1 MADYKPFDPEKFS
14 AMFGLPGASHK
25 VRGYGEDSM
34 VEVSFDSD
42 FGEVHKSV
50 DGENRHV
57 VLKDR
62 AGTISVTLGQHSQSN
77 AVFSALVAAGVPF
90 PVTLIDKSSVGD
102 VFFAGSVKIKTMPT
116 FTKGKSNSENVWV
129 WQFTKGVMTLA
140 GAFE

>member
-1 MADYKPFDPEKFS
+1 MADYKPFDPEKFT
-14 AMFGLPGASHK
+14 AMFGTHK
-25 VRGYGEDSM
+25 VRGYGEDAM

-62 AGTISVTLGQHSQSN
+62 AGTITVTLGQHSASN
-77 AVFSALVAAGVPF
+77 GVFTTLVASGVPF
-90 PVTLIDKSSVGD
+90 PVTLSDKSSVGD
-102 VFFAGSVKIKTMPT
+102 TFFAGSTKIKTMPT
-116 FTKGKSNSENVWV
+116 FTKGKSNTENVWV
-129 WQFTKGVMTLA
+129 WQFTRGTMTLA

>member
-1 MADYKPFDPEKFS
+1 
-14 AMFGLPGASHK
+14 
-25 VRGYGEDSM
+25 M
-34 VEVSFDSD
+34 VEVAFDSD

-62 AGTISVTLGQHSQSN
+62 AGTITVTLGQHSATN
-77 AVFSALVAAGVPF
+77 AVFTTLVAAGVPF

-102 VFFAGSVKIKTMPT
+102 TFFAGSVKIKTMPSY
-116 FTKGKSNSENVWV
+116 TKTKSNSENVWV
-129 WQFTKGVMTLA
+129 WQFTRGTMTLA